1 MHKLTRSKERV
12 AKHGE
17 VFTPEHIVHSMHN
30 LDIMKDNWGD
40 HTMIYL
46 EPTCGHGNFVEAAVQ
61 KKLDAG
67 LTAYQAVNT
76 VFGMDIMEDNIEDCQ
91 RRVFHLVRPY
101 AKGDKKKEQ
110 ELRCVIVNNIFHVED
125 SLAFIR
131 EGKWDDKKFF
141 AIDPTEVGG
150 QMLSKEEQKKVSAH
164 ITEKEILL

>member
-1 MHKLTRSKERV
+1 MTTHIRSKERV

-17 VFTPEHIVHSMHN
+17 VFTPEYIVHDMHN
-30 LDIMKDNWGD
+30 LIDNWAD
-40 HTMIYL
+40 PTMIFL

-76 VFGMDIMEDNIEDCQ
+76 VFGMDIMKDNIEDCR

-101 AKGDKKKEQ
+101 ANGDKEKEQ
-110 ELRCVIVNNIFHVED
+110 ELRCVIVNNIFPVKD
-125 SLAFIR
+125 SLAFIK

-141 AIDPTEVGG
+141 AVDPTEVGG
-150 QMLSKEEQKKVSAH
+150 QVLSKIEQEKISSR

>member
-1 MHKLTRSKERV
+1 MSTTHIRSKERV

-30 LDIMKDNWGD
+30 LIDNWDD
-40 HTMIYL
+40 HSMIYL
-46 EPTCGHGNFVEAAVQ
+46 EPTCGHGNFVGAAVQ

-76 VFGMDIMEDNIEDCQ
+76 VFGMDIMKDNIEDCR

-101 AKGDKKKEQ
+101 ANGDKKKEQ
-110 ELRCVIVNNIFHVED
+110 ELRCVIVNNIFPVKD
-125 SLAFIR
+125 SLAFMK

-141 AIDPTEVGG
+141 AIDPTEMGG
-150 QMLSKEEQKKVSAH
+150 QVLSKAYQEKISAR